1 MEQNVAVLPKPKKI
15 KSTRKA
21 DWFFLTMSVAALAIV
36 LAGFVPTYLVPRIN
50 GTFVAKPGV
59 HLHGLLFMCWIL
71 AGILQPLLVR
81 TGNTRIHRR
90 VGVFLGGL
98 AAIVWISGIAMA
110 IISARIDVA
119 NGEGARPVAFL
130 LIPLSDMVLFA
141 TFVGAALFCYKR
153 PEYHKRLMLLATVAI
168 LPAPFARLFGTLGLH
183 NTVGAILII
192 NSFIF
197 AGIAWDLYRKKPPH
211 RVYLLGGALILAVHF
226 YRTFFFGSEWWMTVG
241 TWITE

>member
-1 MEQNVAVLPKPKKI
+1 MG
-15 KSTRKA
+15 
-21 DWFFLTMSVAALAIV
+21 VAALAVV
-36 LAGFVPTYLVPRIN
+36 LAGFVPTYVLPRIS

-59 HLHGLLFMCWIL
+59 HLHGLLFLCWIL

-81 TGNTRIHRR
+81 TGNAGIHRR

-119 NGEGARPVAFL
+119 NGGGARPVAFL
-130 LIPLSDMVLFA
+130 FIPLSDMVLFA

-168 LPAPFARLFGTLGLH
+168 LPAPFARLFGTLGLQDPV
-183 NTVGAILII
+183 TAILIMD
-192 NSFIF
+192 SFIF
-197 AGIAWDLYRKKPPH
+197 AGIAWDLYSKKRPH
-211 RVYLLGGALILAVHF
+211 KVYLAGGALMLAVHF
-226 YRTFFFGSEWWMTVG
+226 YRTFFFGSDWWMAIA